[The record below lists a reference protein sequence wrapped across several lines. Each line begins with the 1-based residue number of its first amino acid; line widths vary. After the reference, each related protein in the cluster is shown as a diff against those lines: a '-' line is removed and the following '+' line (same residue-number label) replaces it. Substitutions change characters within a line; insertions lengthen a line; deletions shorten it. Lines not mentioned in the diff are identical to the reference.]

1 MVYKIGIIIPT
12 TTNGRTWLTVKDT
25 YLYNIFMKSFLKTYC
40 KEFTYTIYL
49 GIDDND
55 RLFSKESQRNEI
67 KKFEKIMENVTIEF
81 VSMNGIEKGWVTKMW
96 NRLFKK
102 AYDDN
107 CDYFYQCGDDI
118 TFINTEWTKMSIN
131 KLRQNNNIG
140 LTGPLD
146 YGRIRTNPRDC
157 LPGGSR
163 FIQTQTFVSRDHME
177 RFNFYFPPE
186 IKNWFCDD
194 WITRVY
200 YPKYFYPM
208 KNKFIVNQGGNPRY
222 NPSGSLYPNDPV
234 KKTCDELVEKHKL
247 LLSSK

>member
-1 MVYKIGIIIPT
+1 MAYKIGIIIPT
-12 TTNGRTWLTVKDT
+12 TTTGRNWKDVKET
-25 YLYNIFMKSFLKTYC
+25 YLYNIFMKSFLNTYN
-40 KEFTYTIYL
+40 KEYNYTIYL

-55 RLFSKESQRNEI
+55 KLFSKENEKSVI
-67 KKFEKIMENVTIEF
+67 KNFENIMPTVSIEF

-118 TFINTEWTKMSIN
+118 TFINIDWTKQSISN
-131 KLRQNNNIG
+131 LRNHNNVG

-146 YGRIRTNPRDC
+146 YGRIRTNPRSC
-157 LPGGSR
+157 LPGGER
-163 FIQTQTFVSRDHME
+163 FIQTQTFVSRKHME
-177 RFNFYFPPE
+177 TFGFFFPPE

-194 WITRVY
+194 WITKVY
-200 YPKYFYPM
+200 YPDFFYPM
-208 KNKFIVNQGGNPRY
+208 RNKFIINQGGNPRY

-234 KKTCDELVEKHKL
+234 KKLCEELINKHKL
-247 LLSSK
+247 LLTK